1 MKTTYT
7 NFSIKIENFF
17 GDDLVIFDIVAHQG
31 DNWGDFSVFFH
42 ELDSFILKH
51 YPEEGKY
58 IQQIRKSIGGY
69 GPKEEE
75 ILNVLTEENFD
86 LEKYVIAF
94 IENKGF
100 ITEEIKRQN
109 KVANLEQSDKEKE
122 EFEDFI
128 AKLDALI
135 PKNPINNGKFL
146 DVLEQVILKHLIDNY
161 PELTNAEPED
171 IENLHKILSNYIPKL
186 GYDLIDHIEDIRGR
200 ES

>member
-7 NFSIKIENFF
+7 NFSIRIENFF
-17 GDDLVIFDIVAHQG
+17 GDDLVIFDIIAHQE

-75 ILNVLTEENFD
+75 ILNVLKEENFD

-109 KVANLEQSDKEKE
+109 KVANLEQSDKEKK

-146 DVLEQVILKHLIDNY
+146 DALEQVILKHLIDNY

-171 IENLHKILSNYIPKL
+171 IENLHQILSKYIPKL
-186 GYDLIDHIEDIRGR
+186 GYDLIDHIEDIRDR